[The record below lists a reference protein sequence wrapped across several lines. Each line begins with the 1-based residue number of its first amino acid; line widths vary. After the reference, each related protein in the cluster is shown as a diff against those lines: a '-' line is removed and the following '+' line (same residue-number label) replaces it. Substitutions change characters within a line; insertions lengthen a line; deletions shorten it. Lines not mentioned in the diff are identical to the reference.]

1 LAGWLSLLGIA
12 TLASVEFSSS
22 GLGLGRRC
30 AVLLVVVDNALAIS
44 GTDLALSRCMMCRA
58 DMEKR

>member
-22 GLGLGRRC
+22 GLGRRC